1 MKLNIRVLTAFVMMF
16 IGFAAYAQQQEQ
28 PDIFEQAEMEA
39 DRLQRLLYLED
50 WQTFYVDSILKHD
63 YSAMLAEYE
72 QYQKA
77 KVSNPSIYQSVQDKW
92 KDKMDEAFRKYRL
105 FFYEYHRHGLDE
117 MINNVANARAR
128 IVKEIP
134 VIKEAYHARPATYL
148 INTFLDAKSEELV
161 NIFEQGTT
169 DERKLVY
176 GLLMDIDP
184 TRQSIYDRINR

>member
-16 IGFAAYAQQQEQ
+16 IGFTAYAQQQEQ

-77 KVSNPSIYQSVQDKW
+77 KVSNPSIYQSVQD
-92 KDKMDEAFRKYRL
+92 
-105 FFYEYHRHGLDE
+105 
-117 MINNVANARAR
+117 
-128 IVKEIP
+128 
-134 VIKEAYHARPATYL
+134 
-148 INTFLDAKSEELV
+148 
-161 NIFEQGTT
+161 
-169 DERKLVY
+169 
-176 GLLMDIDP
+176 
-184 TRQSIYDRINR
+184 